1 MTTARQGLSSQSSL
15 FKNLSTSTKLFIL
28 CGTFIVAVAVAIYS
42 LVTEKQLAIEFARKE
57 LVGVSYFEK
66 LRDVYAAILD
76 KHPEVGTVGQA
87 PSIDD
92 ALKSLDAAE
101 KRAGSALHTATLEQ
115 ALAATLR
122 KLSSPEAT
130 GKDQS
135 DLVVEALSK
144 ARDLASRVGDD
155 SNLALDPDLDS
166 YYLQDTV
173 VRQIPRLLGQIGDTQ
188 ALLQSGASP
197 SDAEARLLA
206 LDAITRSTIEEIER
220 NLTSAYRGNADGELR
235 QKIESDVGQML
246 SSIAAYFRA
255 LEESGGDPAALE
267 SSDQLYRT
275 AVTNAVA
282 AWAVTQSELKRLLNA
297 RTDNLLRKLR
307 NSVLLTGTLAFLS
320 ILLALLTHQH
330 IVRPLGR
337 LEGFARSVR
346 GTKDYHNRID
356 YKSEDEIGRVAAAF
370 NEMLGELESAHQRE
384 TAEQEKKGLQRI
396 AELQASAHAHLTRL
410 LNASPAVIYCR
421 VASGEFEPTF
431 VSDSITRLFGCT
443 PKEYLKNPYL
453 WRDLVHPDDVARI
466 NAWVEQMFE
475 SDERSIEYR
484 IRRPDGDYFWVND
497 QQQIVRDAKGKPIEI
512 VGSWTDVTQRKE
524 AEEAREAAR
533 SQLTLLL
540 SAAPSVIYSFKAHG
554 DFAPTF
560 VSANISHMLGYSADQ
575 YLQTP
580 DFWRSCVHPDD
591 LPEVE
596 AKQAEL
602 FRKCEHLAEYRFRK
616 KDGTYCWVSDEQH
629 LIRDPNGNPLE
640 VVGSWSDIDARKA
653 AEFAFQAAQ
662 LELKKATEAAL
673 EASEAKSVFL
683 ANMSHE
689 IRTPM
694 NAVIGLS
701 HLALK
706 TDLTPRQRDY
716 VLKIKSSGQHLL
728 GIIND
733 ILDFSKIE
741 AGKLSIETIDF
752 DLDKVLENVGNLM
765 SEKASAKG
773 LELIF
778 EVEPAVST
786 HFRGDPLRLGQ
797 ILINFCNN
805 AVKFTEHG
813 EVAVQVRVLEDNP
826 DSQFVEFSVS
836 DTGIGMSETQIE
848 RLFQAFEQA
857 DASTTRKYGGTGLGL
872 AISKQLTELMG
883 GKVSVKS
890 EPGKGST
897 FKFTARLGK
906 GTATARPRLL
916 QSDLRGRR
924 VLIIDDNPHARAV
937 LANMLTNMSLVA
949 DEAASGEEALNM
961 VRQAAGAGERY
972 EIAFID
978 WQMPGMN
985 GIETGKRILGL
996 AGIPIPPHL
1005 VMVTAYGR
1013 EEVLKQAEESG
1024 FENVLIKPVTSSI
1037 LFDTAVVALG
1047 ADGERIE
1054 TVQAG
1059 PSFDIDRMRGAR
1071 ILLVEDNEI
1080 NQEVAIGQLED
1091 AEAFVDLA
1099 ENGEVALHMIRD
1111 NDYDAVLMDMQMP
1124 VMDGVE
1130 ATRVLR
1136 SNPRYQGLPIIAM
1149 TANAMASD
1157 RILCLEAGMNDHI
1170 AKPIDPDQLFGVL
1183 LRWIKRG
1190 DGDGKAARGGSATHG
1205 SDGRAAGDA
1214 ELVIPG
1220 VDISAGL
1227 KRTGGNRKR
1236 YVTLLRKFADQ
1247 QSGTVDA
1254 IETALAMG
1262 DAGAAERAAHSL
1274 KGAAATLGAG
1284 SLSEAAALT
1293 EAAIKTNGDVAE
1305 SIRALSLTLDQVM
1318 ADLRTALPEESA
1330 GNGAGR
1336 GSADPASVKE
1346 PLARLKKLLE
1356 ADDGEAA
1363 DFIVD
1368 AKPQLA
1374 GVLTSTEIKTL
1385 ADRVGKF
1392 DFDAALK
1399 CLSGIASRLSLNLEG
1414 K

>member
-1 MTTARQGLSSQSSL
+1 MAEGRKQAE
-15 FKNLSTSTKLFIL
+15 IAAA
-28 CGTFIVAVAVAIYS
+28 AV
-42 LVTEKQLAIEFARKE
+42 
-57 LVGVSYFEK
+57 
-66 LRDVYAAILD
+66 LRV
-76 KHPEVGTVGQA
+76 
-87 PSIDD
+87 
-92 ALKSLDAAE
+92 LDANPGEAGVQSVAE
-101 KRAGSALHTATLEQ
+101 IIEIALHN
-115 ALAATLR
+115 AAR
-122 KLSSPEAT
+122 
-130 GKDQS
+130 
-135 DLVVEALSK
+135 
-144 ARDLASRVGDD
+144 
-155 SNLALDPDLDS
+155 
-166 YYLQDTV
+166 
-173 VRQIPRLLGQIGDTQ
+173 
-188 ALLQSGASP
+188 
-197 SDAEARLLA
+197 
-206 LDAITRSTIEEIER
+206 
-220 NLTSAYRGNADGELR
+220 
-235 QKIESDVGQML
+235 
-246 SSIAAYFRA
+246 
-255 LEESGGDPAALE
+255 
-267 SSDQLYRT
+267 
-275 AVTNAVA
+275 
-282 AWAVTQSELKRLLNA
+282 
-297 RTDNLLRKLR
+297 
-307 NSVLLTGTLAFLS
+307 
-320 ILLALLTHQH
+320 
-330 IVRPLGR
+330 
-337 LEGFARSVR
+337 
-346 GTKDYHNRID
+346 
-356 YKSEDEIGRVAAAF
+356 
-370 NEMLGELESAHQRE
+370 
-384 TAEQEKKGLQRI
+384 EQEKRELRRI
-396 AELQASAHAHLTRL
+396 AEVQESAHAHLSRL

-421 VASGEFEPTF
+421 EATGNYKPTF
-431 VSDSITRLFGCT
+431 VSESVTRLFGCT
-443 PKEYLKNPYL
+443 PREYLDDPYL
-453 WRDLVHPDDVARI
+453 WRHRVHPDDVVPI
-466 NAWVEQMFE
+466 NEWVDKMFE

-484 IRRPDGDYFWVND
+484 IRRDDGTYFWVND
-497 QQQIVRDAKGKPIEI
+497 QQQVVRDAKGQPVEI
-512 VGSWTDVTQRKE
+512 VGSWTDVTERKE
-524 AEEAREAAR
+524 AEAARERAR
-533 SQLTLLL
+533 DRLDLLL
-540 SAAPSVIYSFKAHG
+540 GAAPVVVYSFVASG

-560 VSANISHMLGYSADQ
+560 VSASIEPMLGYRPEEYMQDA
-575 YLQTP
+575 
-580 DFWRSCVHPDD
+580 DFWRGHVHPED

-596 AKQAEL
+596 AKQVEL
-602 FRKCEHLAEYRFRK
+602 FRTGEHLAEYRFRK
-616 KDGTYCWVSDEQH
+616 KDGSYCWVSDEQH
-629 LIRDPNGNPLE
+629 LIRDKGGRPIE

-653 AEFAFQAAQ
+653 AEQAFQAAQ
-662 LELKKATEAAL
+662 AELKKATEAAL

-836 DTGIGMSETQIE
+836 DTGIGMTEAQIE

-996 AGIPIPPHL
+996 PGIPIPPHL

-1054 TVQAG
+1054 TVEAG

-1124 VMDGVE
+1124 VMDGIE
-1130 ATRVLR
+1130 ATRVIR
-1136 SNPRYQGLPIIAM
+1136 SNPRYRGVPIIAM

-1183 LRWIKRG
+1183 LRWPRCRCR
-1190 DGDGKAARGGSATHG
+1190 ARNPRRRRAGWPEA
-1205 SDGRAAGDA
+1205 DGR
-1214 ELVIPG
+1214 
-1220 VDISAGL
+1220 
-1227 KRTGGNRKR
+1227 
-1236 YVTLLRKFADQ
+1236 
-1247 QSGTVDA
+1247 QSQ
-1254 IETALAMG
+1254 AL
-1262 DAGAAERAAHSL
+1262 
-1274 KGAAATLGAG
+1274 
-1284 SLSEAAALT
+1284 
-1293 EAAIKTNGDVAE
+1293 
-1305 SIRALSLTLDQVM
+1305 
-1318 ADLRTALPEESA
+1318 
-1330 GNGAGR
+1330 
-1336 GSADPASVKE
+1336 
-1346 PLARLKKLLE
+1346 
-1356 ADDGEAA
+1356 
-1363 DFIVD
+1363 
-1368 AKPQLA
+1368 
-1374 GVLTSTEIKTL
+1374 
-1385 ADRVGKF
+1385 
-1392 DFDAALK
+1392 
-1399 CLSGIASRLSLNLEG
+1399 
-1414 K
+1414 

>member
-1 MTTARQGLSSQSSL
+1 MFR
-15 FKNLSTSTKLFIL
+15 NLSTSTKLFIL
-28 CGTFIVAVAVAIYS
+28 CSMFIVAIGVAIYS
-42 LVTEKQLAIEFARKE
+42 LVAEKQIAIEFARKE
-57 LVGVSYFEK
+57 LVGVRYFET
-66 LRDVYAAILD
+66 LRGVYTAILAEPLGAD
-76 KHPEVGTVGQA
+76 AAGQTPSPEEV
-87 PSIDD
+87 
-92 ALKSLDAAE
+92 LKSLAAAE
-101 KRAGSALHTATLEQ
+101 RAAAGKLQTATLEQ
-115 ALAATLR
+115 SLAATLS
-122 KLSSPEAT
+122 KLWSKEPANDNRSS
-130 GKDQS
+130 
-135 DLVVEALSK
+135 LVVEALGK
-144 ARDLASRVGDD
+144 ARNLATRIGDD

-173 VRQIPRLLGQIGDTQ
+173 VRQMPLLLGELGETQTSLAASASLSGD
-188 ALLQSGASP
+188 
-197 SDAEARLLA
+197 ERARLLA
-206 LDAITRSTIEEIER
+206 LGAMTQSTTDEIER
-220 NLTSAYRGNADGELR
+220 NLTSASRGNADGQLR
-235 QKIESDVGQML
+235 QAVEGDVTKML
-246 SSIAAYFRA
+246 SSIAAYF
-255 LEESGGDPAALE
+255 AALNDNQAQPAGAE
-267 SSDQLYRT
+267 SRDRLYQAT
-275 AVTNAVA
+275 VNNSVA
-282 AWAVTQSELKRLLNA
+282 AWTVGQSELKRLLND
-297 RTDNLLRKLR
+297 RIETLLAKLR
-307 NSVLLTGTLAFLS
+307 NSVLLTGALAFLS
-320 ILLALLTHQH
+320 LLLALLTHHH
-330 IVRPLGR
+330 IVRPLAR
-337 LEGFARSVR
+337 LEGVAKTVRS
-346 GTKDYHNRID
+346 TKDYRKRID
-356 YKSEDEIGRVAAAF
+356 YKSEDEIGRLAVAF
-370 NEMLGELESAHQRE
+370 NEMLAELEGAHERDI
-384 TAEQEKKGLQRI
+384 AEQEKLGLQRV
-396 AELQASAHAHLTRL
+396 ADVQASAHAHLTRL

-421 VASGEFEPTF
+421 VATGDFAPTF

-443 PKEYLKNPYL
+443 PQEYLNNPYL

-466 NAWVEQMFE
+466 NVWVDQMFE
-475 SDERSIEYR
+475 RDERSIEYR
-484 IRRPDGDYFWVND
+484 IHRPDGTYFWVND
-497 QQQIVRDAKGKPIEI
+497 QQQVVRDAAGKPVEI
-512 VGSWTDVTQRKE
+512 VGSWTDVTQRKK
-524 AEEAREAAR
+524 AEEERETAR
-533 SQLTLLL
+533 SRLTLLL
-540 SAAPSVIYSFKAHG
+540 GAAPSVIYSFTAHG

-580 DFWRSCVHPDD
+580 DFWRSHVHPDD
-591 LPEVE
+591 LAEVE
-596 AKQAEL
+596 AKQVEL
-602 FRKCEHLAEYRFRK
+602 FENCEHLAEYRFRK
-616 KDGTYCWVSDEQH
+616 KDGSYIWVSDEQH
-629 LIRDPNGNPLE
+629 LIRDRHGDPVE
-640 VVGSWSDIDARKA
+640 VVGSWSDVDARKA
-653 AEFAFQAAQ
+653 AQ
-662 LELKKATEAAL
+662 LEADRANAELEKATAAAL

-741 AGKLSIETIDF
+741 AGKLSIENIDF

-805 AVKFTEHG
+805 AVKFTEQG
-813 EVAVQVRVLEDNP
+813 EVAVQVRVLEDDP

-836 DTGIGMSETQIE
+836 DTGIGMTQAQIE

-883 GKVSVKS
+883 GQVSVKS

-897 FKFTARLGK
+897 FRFTARLGK
-906 GTATARPRLL
+906 GTATPRPRLL

-937 LANMLTNMSLVA
+937 LANMLTNMSLMA
-949 DEAASGEEALNM
+949 DEAASGEEALTM
-961 VRQAAGAGERY
+961 VREAAKSDERY

-996 AGIPIPPHL
+996 PGIPLPPHL

-1047 ADGERIE
+1047 ADGERVE

-1059 PSFDIDRMRGAR
+1059 PSFDIERMRGAR

-1091 AEAFVDLA
+1091 AEVFVDLA

-1124 VMDGVE
+1124 VMDGID
-1130 ATRVLR
+1130 ATRIIR
-1136 SNPRYQGLPIIAM
+1136 SNPRYLNLPIIAM

-1157 RILCLEAGMNDHI
+1157 RILCLDAGMNDHI

-1183 LRWIKRG
+1183 LRWIRRAES
-1190 DGDGKAARGGSATHG
+1190 DGKASRPAAAAPA
-1205 SDGRAAGDA
+1205 SDGRPGNVALVIHGIDVAAG
-1214 ELVIPG
+1214 LR
-1220 VDISAGL
+1220 
-1227 KRTGGNRKR
+1227 RTGGNRKR
-1236 YVTLLRKFADQ
+1236 YETLLRKFAEQ
-1247 QSGTVDA
+1247 QASAVDA
-1254 IETALAMG
+1254 IEAALATG
-1262 DAGAAERAAHSL
+1262 DAATAERSAHSL
-1274 KGAAATLGAG
+1274 KGAAATLGA
-1284 SLSEAAALT
+1284 SALSEAAART
-1293 EAAIKTNGDVAE
+1293 EAAIKTGGDKREAVRTLAA
-1305 SIRALSLTLDQVM
+1305 SLDQVLG
-1318 ADLRTALPEESA
+1318 DLRAALPEETG
-1330 GNGAGR
+1330 GNGPGR
-1336 GSADPASVKE
+1336 GTADPATVNE
-1346 PLARLKKLLE
+1346 PLARLKQLLE

-1368 AKPQLA
+1368 AKPQLT

-1385 ADRVGKF
+1385 TDRVGKF

-1399 CLSGIASRLSLNLEG
+1399 CLSGIASRLSLTLEN